1 MPRTKNFLL
10 IAAGVVAVLVV
21 VLLAT
26 GTITISQ
33 RYISQILIGVS
44 VAAIL
49 VIAATG
55 LAIIFGVA
63 GVINMAHGQFIM
75 VGAYTAAIVGQ
86 FGGNTF
92 VAIPVAFAVVAILGL
107 IVERGVI
114 QWIYDRPLE
123 TLLATWGVG
132 IILEVLMKAIFGPEL
147 YYVGAPRVLDGGVR
161 LIGRLPYPYYRM
173 FLIAVA
179 ILMLAATFYLI
190 FRTKFGLKVRA
201 VRRNRAMSGCLG
213 INTAQVDMLIFM
225 FGSGLAGVAG
235 AVLAPIKSVST
246 TMGFSYAVDSYMVIV
261 LGGVGNLLGVP
272 TGGTI
277 IGLAETL
284 IATSTNTVIG
294 KLLVFIFI
302 VIAIRIVPRGIF
314 GYQER
319 R

>member
-1 MPRTKNFLL
+1 M
-10 IAAGVVAVLVV
+10 
-21 VLLAT
+21 
-26 GTITISQ
+26 SQ
-33 RYISQILIGVS
+33 ALISQIMIGIS

-49 VIAATG
+49 AIAAIG

-75 VGAYTAAIVGQ
+75 VGAYTAAVVGQ
-86 FGGNTF
+86 LGGNTF
-92 VAIPVAFAVVAILGL
+92 IAIPIAFIVVALLGL
-107 IVERGVI
+107 VVERGII

-132 IILEVLMKAIFGPEL
+132 IILEVLMKVIFGPEL
-147 YYVGAPRVLDGGVR
+147 YYVGAPKVLDGGLR

-179 ILMLAATFYLI
+179 IVMVALTFWII
-190 FRTKFGLKVRA
+190 FRTDFGLKVRA

-213 INTAQVDMLIFM
+213 IDTAKIDMMIFM
-225 FGSGLAGVAG
+225 YGSGLAGVAG

-246 TMGFSYAVDSYMVIV
+246 TMGFSYAVGSYMVIV

-272 TGGTI
+272 TGAFL
-277 IGLAETL
+277 IGEGETL
-284 IATSTNTVIG
+284 LAYKYNSVIG
-294 KLLVFIFI
+294 QLLVFVAI
-302 VIAIRIVPRGIF
+302 VIAIRIFPRGIF
-314 GYQER
+314 GYHER